1 MVNVTQLGREHGEQY
16 AVELW
21 HADPPD
27 YDTAREWCLADQA
40 GTLADDYPLPDDA
53 ADAIP
58 PDLHTEG
65 WGWGDLADYQG
76 AWEAGYYAATT
87 NLMVALL
94 AAYHDRREGEDE

>member
-1 MVNVTQLGREHGEQY
+1 MVNVTDLGREHGERY

-27 YDTAREWCLADQA
+27 YDMAREWCLADQA

-53 ADAIP
+53 DDAIHP
-58 PDLHTEG
+58 ELSTEG

-76 AWEAGYYAATT
+76 AWQAAYYTATT
-87 NLMVALL
+87 NLMSGLL
-94 AAYHDRREGEDE
+94 ASYHDQREGDDE